1 MDELKRLSVLDTLQ
15 FIEANIAF
23 AGMSLSAIKEII
35 RDINASIPKANN
47 EYVRTGYEISL
58 DIIRSA
64 LERNGLDMDNFT
76 KGDVK
81 ND

>member
-1 MDELKRLSVLDTLQ
+1 MDELIEILKRLNSD
-15 FIEANIAF
+15 IEDIRVYTDSSMRAF
-23 AGMSLSAIKEII
+23 KEIC

-64 LERNGLDMDNFT
+64 LERNGFNADDFME
-76 KGDVK
+76 GDVA
-81 ND
+81 DD